1 MLSQETRM
9 PSAAETISLPGAMPG
24 TQRQLRVFGFGD
36 PGARPK
42 AYLQAG
48 LHADEPAGMMILR
61 ELAKLL
67 AAAEEAGQIK
77 GEIIVVPMANPL
89 GIDQALNS
97 AIMGRFELRTG
108 ANFNRAWPDLA
119 GGLAEAVRKRI
130 GKDAAENVE
139 IVRRELKRRIA
150 ALRPESPILAQRIAL
165 ARRAYDSDLVVD
177 LHCDDEALSYMMA
190 PDELWDEAKR
200 FAVDVGVHSLQPSGE
215 ISAANCFDE
224 CFFAPWQALSKEFG
238 ARVPLACKAFTFE
251 MGGVLDVDIRQAA
264 RYAQGFFRYLRRTGC
279 IDGVAPKHRANGLNE
294 FRAFEMLDSPA
305 GGLLLYRQ
313 QLGDW
318 VSPGDVLAE
327 IVDPTAPDLESEPA
341 IIKAS
346 MKGCVV
352 SRRLSRQVAF
362 GDFVVMLAGHE
373 RPASGKSKSLLD

>member
-1 MLSQETRM
+1 M

-24 TQRQLRVFGFGD
+24 TQRQLRVFSFGD

-61 ELAKLL
+61 ELCKLL
-67 AAAEEAGQIK
+67 AAAEEAGEIK
-77 GEIIVVPMANPL
+77 GEITVVPMANPL
-89 GIDQALNS
+89 GADQALNS
-97 AIMGRFELRTG
+97 AVMGRFELRTG
-108 ANFNRAWPDLA
+108 ANFNRSWPDLVT
-119 GGLAEAVRKRI
+119 GLADSVRKRI
-130 GKDAAENVE
+130 GKDTEENVE
-139 IVRRELKRRIA
+139 LVRRELKRRIA
-150 ALRPESPILAQRIAL
+150 GLQAESPIMAQRIAL
-165 ARRAYDSDLVVD
+165 ARRAYDADLVVD

-200 FAVDVGVHSLQPSGE
+200 FAADVGVHSLQPNSESNG
-215 ISAANCFDE
+215 AHCFDE
-224 CFFAPWQALSKEFG
+224 CFLEPWQALRQDFG
-238 ARVPLACKAFTFE
+238 DRVPLACHAFTFE
-251 MGGVLDVDIRQAA
+251 MGGVLDVDPKQAT
-264 RYAQGFFRYLRRTGC
+264 RYAQGFFRYLRRVGC
-279 IDGVAPKHRANGLNE
+279 VDGSAPKYRPNGLNE

-313 QLGDW
+313 QLGEW
-318 VSPGDVLAE
+318 VAPGDVLAE
-327 IVDPTAPDLESEPA
+327 IVDPTAPDLDTEPTM
-341 IIKAS
+341 IKAS

>member
-1 MLSQETRM
+1 M

-24 TQRQLRVFGFGD
+24 TARQLRVFSFGD

-48 LHADEPAGMMILR
+48 LHADEPAGMMVLR
-61 ELAKLL
+61 ELCKLL
-67 AAAEEAGQIK
+67 AAAEEEGAIK
-77 GEIIVVPMANPL
+77 GEVVVVPMANPL
-89 GIDQALNS
+89 GVDQALNS
-97 AIMGRFELRTG
+97 AIVGRFELRTG
-108 ANFNRAWPDLA
+108 ANFNRAWPDLSI
-119 GGLAEAVRKRI
+119 GLADSVRKRI
-130 GKDAAENVE
+130 GKNHDENAEL
-139 IVRRELKRRIA
+139 IRRELKRRIA
-150 ALRPESPILAQRIAL
+150 ALRAESPIMAQRIAL
-165 ARRAYDSDLVVD
+165 ARRAYDADLVVD

-200 FAVDVGVHSLQPSGE
+200 FAADVGVHSLQASGQ
-215 ISAANCFDE
+215 SSGARCFDE
-224 CFFAPWQALSKEFG
+224 CFLTPWQELRREFG
-238 ARVPLACKAFTFE
+238 DRVPLACQAFTFE
-251 MGGVLDVDIRQAA
+251 MGGVLDVELKRAG
-264 RYAQGFFRYLRRTGC
+264 RFAQGFFRYLRRIGC
-279 IDGVAPKHRANGLNE
+279 VAGAAPKNRPNGLNE

-318 VSPGDVLAE
+318 VSPGEVLAE
-327 IVDPTAPDLESEPA
+327 IVDPTAPDLDSEPA
-341 IIKAS
+341 TIKAS
-346 MKGCVV
+346 MKGCIV

>member
-1 MLSQETRM
+1 M
-9 PSAAETISLPGAMPG
+9 PSAAETITLPGAMPG
-24 TQRQLRVFGFGD
+24 TQRQLRVFSFGD

-67 AAAEEAGQIK
+67 AAAEVAGEIK
-77 GEIIVVPMANPL
+77 GEVVVVPMANPL
-89 GIDQALNS
+89 GVDQALNS

-108 ANFNRAWPDLA
+108 ANFNRSWPDLA
-119 GGLAEAVRKRI
+119 DGLADSVRKRL
-130 GKDAAENVE
+130 GTDAHENTE
-139 IVRRELKRRIA
+139 LVRRELKRRIA
-150 ALRPESPILAQRIAL
+150 ALRPESPIMAQRIAL
-165 ARRAYDSDLVVD
+165 ARRAYDADLVVD

-190 PDELWDEAKR
+190 PDELWDQAKR
-200 FAVDVGVHSLQPSGE
+200 FAADVGVHSLQPSGE
-215 ISAANCFDE
+215 NGAHCFDE
-224 CFFAPWQALSKEFG
+224 CFRAPWQALHREFG
-238 ARVPLACKAFTFE
+238 ARVPLACHAFTFE
-251 MGGVLDVDIRQAA
+251 MGGVLDVDPKQAG
-264 RYAQGFFRYLRRTGC
+264 RYAQGFFRYLRRIGC
-279 IDGVAPKHRANGLNE
+279 IAGAAPKPRSNGLNE
-294 FRAFEMLDSPA
+294 FRTFEMLDSPA

-327 IVDPTAPDLESEPA
+327 VVDPIAPDLDTEPA
-341 IIKAS
+341 VIKAS

>member
-1 MLSQETRM
+1 M

-24 TQRQLRVFGFGD
+24 TQRQLRVFSFGD

-48 LHADEPAGMMILR
+48 LHADEPTGMLILR
-61 ELAKLL
+61 ELCSLL
-67 AAAEEAGQIK
+67 AAAEEAGDIK
-77 GEIIVVPMANPL
+77 GEVVVVPMANPL

-97 AIMGRFELRTG
+97 AVMGRFELRTG
-108 ANFNRAWPDLA
+108 ANFNRRWPDLTA
-119 GGLAEAVRKRI
+119 GLAESVRRRI
-130 GKDAAENVE
+130 GGDADENVE
-139 IVRRELKRRIA
+139 LVRRELKRRIA
-150 ALRPESPILAQRIAL
+150 ALQPESPVMAQRIAL
-165 ARRAYDSDLVVD
+165 ARRAYDADLIVD

-200 FAVDVGVHSLQPSGE
+200 FAADVGVHSLQPSGH
-215 ISAANCFDE
+215 SDGAGCFDE
-224 CFFAPWQALSKEFG
+224 CFLAPWQMLRKEFG
-238 ARVPLACKAFTFE
+238 DRVPPACHAFTFE
-251 MGGVLDVDIRQAA
+251 MGGVLDVDRKQAA
-264 RYAQGFFRYLRRTGC
+264 RHAQGFLRYLRRIGC
-279 IDGVAPKHRANGLNE
+279 IAGAAPKHRASGLNE

-318 VSPGDVLAE
+318 VSPGDILAE
-327 IVDPTAPDLESEPA
+327 IVDPSAPDLQSEPA
-341 IIKAS
+341 LVRAS

-362 GDFVVMLAGHE
+362 GDFLVMLAGHE
-373 RPASGKSKSLLD
+373 KPASGKSKALLD

>member
-1 MLSQETRM
+1 MRM

-24 TQRQLRVFGFGD
+24 TQRQLRVFSFGD

-61 ELAKLL
+61 ELCKLL
-67 AAAEEAGQIK
+67 AAAEEAGEIT

-89 GIDQALNS
+89 GVDQALNS
-97 AIMGRFELRTG
+97 AIIGRFELRSG
-108 ANFNRAWPDLA
+108 ANFNRAWPDLVS
-119 GGLAEAVRKRI
+119 GLADSVRKRI
-130 GKDAAENVE
+130 GTDAEENVE
-139 IVRRELKRRIA
+139 LARRELKRRIA
-150 ALRPESPILAQRIAL
+150 ALPPENPVMAQRIAL
-165 ARRAYDSDLVVD
+165 ARRAYDADLVVD
-177 LHCDDEALSYMMA
+177 LHCDDDALPYMMA

-200 FAVDVGVHSLQPSGE
+200 FAADVGVHSLQPNGDSNG
-215 ISAANCFDE
+215 AHCFDE
-224 CFFAPWQALSKEFG
+224 CFSEPWRALHKEFG
-238 ARVPLACKAFTFE
+238 ARVPLACQAFTFE
-251 MGGVLDVDIRQAA
+251 MGGVLDVDPKQAQ
-264 RYAQGFFRYLRRTGC
+264 RYAQGFLRYLRRIGC
-279 IDGVAPKHRANGLNE
+279 IEGTAPKYRANGLNE

-318 VSPGDVLAE
+318 VAPGDVLAE
-327 IVDPTAPDLESEPA
+327 IVDPTAPDLDTEPA
-341 IIKAS
+341 LIKAS

-362 GDFVVMLAGHE
+362 GDFVVMLAGHD
-373 RPASGKSKSLLD
+373 RPASGKSKSLMD

>member
-1 MLSQETRM
+1 M
-9 PSAAETISLPGAMPG
+9 PSAAETIALPGAMPG
-24 TQRQLRVFGFGD
+24 TQRQLRVFSFGE

-48 LHADEPAGMMILR
+48 LHADEPTGMMVLR
-61 ELAKLL
+61 ELCKLL
-67 AAAEEAGQIK
+67 AAAEEAGEIT

-108 ANFNRAWPDLA
+108 ANFDRAWPDLVT
-119 GGLAEAVRKRI
+119 GLADSVRRCI
-130 GKDAAENVE
+130 GKDSVENAEL
-139 IVRRELKRRIA
+139 VRRELKRRIA
-150 ALRPESPILAQRIAL
+150 ALRAESPIMAQRIAL
-165 ARRAYDSDLVVD
+165 ARRAYDADLVVD
-177 LHCDDEALSYMMA
+177 LHCDDEALSYMIA
-190 PDELWDEAKR
+190 PDELWDHAKR
-200 FAVDVGVHSLQPSGE
+200 FAADVGVHSLQPNGDNCG
-215 ISAANCFDE
+215 AHCFDE
-224 CFFAPWQALSKEFG
+224 CFFEPWRTLRKEFG
-238 ARVPLACKAFTFE
+238 DPMPLACHAFTFE
-251 MGGVLDVDIRQAA
+251 MGGVLDVDPAQAT
-264 RYAQGFFRYLRRTGC
+264 RYAQGFFRYLRWIGC
-279 IDGVAPKHRANGLNE
+279 VAGAAAKRRPNGINE

-305 GGLLLYRQ
+305 GGLLLYCQ

-327 IVDPTAPDLESEPA
+327 IVDPTAPDLESKPA
-341 IIKAS
+341 VIKAS

-373 RPASGKSKSLLD
+373 RPASGKLKALLD

>member
-1 MLSQETRM
+1 M

-24 TQRQLRVFGFGD
+24 TQRQLRIFSFGD

-48 LHADEPAGMMILR
+48 LHADEPAGMLVLR
-61 ELAKLL
+61 ALCKLL
-67 AAAEEAGQIK
+67 AAAEDAGEVK

-89 GIDQALNS
+89 GVDQAVNG
-97 AIMGRFELRTG
+97 AVMGRFELRTG
-108 ANFNRAWPDLA
+108 ANFNRRWPDLA
-119 GGLAEAVRKRI
+119 AGLADTVRRRI
-130 GKDAAENVE
+130 GGDADENAEL
-139 IVRRELKRRIA
+139 VRRELKRRIA
-150 ALRPESPILAQRIAL
+150 ALQPESPVMAQRIAL
-165 ARRAYDSDLVVD
+165 ARRAYDADLIVD

-190 PDELWDEAKR
+190 PDELWDEAKL
-200 FAVDVGVHSLQPSGE
+200 FAADVGVHSLQPSGE
-215 ISAANCFDE
+215 DGDARCFDE
-224 CFFAPWQALSKEFG
+224 CFRAPWKVLRREVG
-238 ARVPLACKAFTFE
+238 ERVPLACHAYTFE
-251 MGGVLDVDIRQAA
+251 MGGVLDVDGKQAG
-264 RYAQGFFRYLRRTGC
+264 RHAQGFFRYLRRIGC
-279 IDGVAPKHRANGLNE
+279 IGGTAPRQRPNGPNE
-294 FRAFEMLDSPA
+294 FRTFEMLDSPA

-327 IVDPTAPDLESEPA
+327 IVDPTAPDLDSEPA
-341 IIKAS
+341 VIKAS

-373 RPASGKSKSLLD
+373 GPASGKSKSLLD

>member
-1 MLSQETRM
+1 M

-24 TQRQLRVFGFGD
+24 TQRQLRVFSFGD

-61 ELAKLL
+61 ELCKLL
-67 AAAEEAGQIK
+67 AAAEQAGEIK
-77 GEIIVVPMANPL
+77 GEIVVVPMANPL
-89 GIDQALNS
+89 GADQALNS
-97 AIMGRFELRTG
+97 AIMGRFELRSG
-108 ANFNRAWPDLA
+108 ANFNRAWPDL
-119 GGLAEAVRKRI
+119 GSGLGEILRKRI
-130 GKDAAENVE
+130 GKNAKENVE
-139 IVRRELKRRIA
+139 LARRELKRRIA
-150 ALRPESPILAQRIAL
+150 ALKPENPMMAQRIAL
-165 ARRAYDSDLVVD
+165 ARRAYDADLVVD
-177 LHCDDEALSYMMA
+177 LHCDDEALPYMMA
-190 PDELWDEAKR
+190 PDALWDEAKR
-200 FAVDVGVHSLQPSGE
+200 FAADVGVHSLQPSGD
-215 ISAANCFDE
+215 SDGAHCFDE
-224 CFFAPWQALSKEFG
+224 CFFDPWLTLHKEFG
-238 ARVPLACKAFTFE
+238 ERVPIACNAFTFE
-251 MGGVLDVDIRQAA
+251 MGGVLDVDPKQAQ
-264 RYAQGFFRYLRRTGC
+264 RYAQGFYRHLKRIGC
-279 IDGVAPKHRANGLNE
+279 IAGAAPKHRANGLNE

-327 IVDPTAPDLESEPA
+327 IVDPTAPDLDTAPA
-341 IIKAS
+341 VIKAS

-373 RPASGKSKSLLD
+373 RPASGKSKSLMD

>member
-1 MLSQETRM
+1 M

-24 TQRQLRVFGFGD
+24 TARQLRVFSFGD

-48 LHADEPAGMMILR
+48 LHADEPAGMIILR
-61 ELAKLL
+61 ELCKLL
-67 AAAEEAGQIK
+67 AAAEEAGEIK
-77 GEIIVVPMANPL
+77 GEIVVVPMANPL
-89 GIDQALNS
+89 GVDQSLNS
-97 AIMGRFELRTG
+97 AVMGRFELRTG
-108 ANFNRAWPDLA
+108 ANFNRSWPDLA
-119 GGLAEAVRKRI
+119 TGLADSVRKRI
-130 GKDAAENVE
+130 GKEAQDNVE
-139 IVRRELKRRIA
+139 LVRRELRRRIA
-150 ALRPESPILAQRIAL
+150 ALPPGSPITAQRIAL
-165 ARRAYDSDLVVD
+165 ARRAYDADLVVD

-200 FAVDVGVHSLQPSGE
+200 FAADVGVHSLQPGGDTNG
-215 ISAANCFDE
+215 AHCFDE
-224 CFFAPWQALSKEFG
+224 CFFEPWRALHKEFG
-238 ARVPLACKAFTFE
+238 ASVPLACHAFTFE
-251 MGGVLDVDIRQAA
+251 MGGVLDVDPKQAA
-264 RYAQGFFRYLRRTGC
+264 RHAQGFFRYLRRIGC
-279 IDGVAPKHRANGLNE
+279 IAGVAPRHRPNGLNE

-341 IIKAS
+341 VIKAS

-373 RPASGKSKSLLD
+373 WPASGKSKSLLD

>member
-1 MLSQETRM
+1 M

-24 TQRQLRVFGFGD
+24 TQRQLRVFSFGD

-61 ELAKLL
+61 ELCKLL
-67 AAAEEAGQIK
+67 AAAEEADEIV

-89 GIDQALNS
+89 GVDQALNS

-108 ANFNRAWPDLA
+108 ANFNRAWPDLV
-119 GGLAEAVRKRI
+119 GGLASSVRERI
-130 GKDAAENVE
+130 GKDPQENAEL
-139 IVRRELKRRIA
+139 VRRELKRRIA
-150 ALRPESPILAQRIAL
+150 ELQAENPIMAQRIAL
-165 ARRAYDSDLVVD
+165 ARRAYDADLVVD

-200 FAVDVGVHSLQPSGE
+200 FAADVGVHSLQPSGE
-215 ISAANCFDE
+215 ANGAHCFDE
-224 CFFAPWQALSKEFG
+224 CFLAPWQALRKEFG
-238 ARVPLACKAFTFE
+238 ERVPLACRAFTFE
-251 MGGVLDVDIRQAA
+251 MGGVLDVDPEQAA
-264 RYAQGFFRYLRRTGC
+264 RHAQGFFRYLRRIGC
-279 IDGVAPKHRANGLNE
+279 IAGATPKKNGNGLNE

-313 QLGDW
+313 RLGDW
-318 VSPGDVLAE
+318 VAPGDVLAE

-362 GDFVVMLAGHE
+362 GDFVVMLAGHD
-373 RPASGKSKSLLD
+373 RPASGKSKALLD

>member
-1 MLSQETRM
+1 M

-24 TQRQLRVFGFGD
+24 TARQLRVFSFGD

-48 LHADEPAGMMILR
+48 LHADEPTGMMILR

-67 AAAEEAGQIK
+67 AAAQEAGGIK
-77 GEIIVVPMANPL
+77 GEIVVVPMANPL
-89 GIDQALNS
+89 GADQTLNS

-119 GGLAEAVRKRI
+119 SGLADSVRRRL
-130 GKDAAENVE
+130 GKEPHENAEL
-139 IVRRELKRRIA
+139 VRRELRRRIA
-150 ALRPESPILAQRIAL
+150 GLRAESPIMAQRIAL
-165 ARRAYDSDLVVD
+165 ARRAYDADLVVD

-190 PDELWDEAKR
+190 PDELWDDAKR
-200 FAVDVGVHSLQPSGE
+200 FAADVGVHSLQPCGE
-215 ISAANCFDE
+215 PSSARCFDE
-224 CFFAPWQALSKEFG
+224 CFLEPWQALRREFG
-238 ARVPLACKAFTFE
+238 ERVPLACRAFTFE
-251 MGGVLDVDIRQAA
+251 MGGVLDVDPKQAA
-264 RYAQGFFRYLRRTGC
+264 RYAQGFFRYLRRIGC
-279 IDGVAPKHRANGLNE
+279 IDGSAPKYRPNGLNE
-294 FRAFEMLDSPA
+294 FRECDMLDSPA

-313 QLGDW
+313 ELGDW

-327 IVDPTAPDLESEPA
+327 IVDPTAPDLDSEPA
-341 IIKAS
+341 VIKAS

-373 RPASGKSKSLLD
+373 RPASGRSKALLD

>member
-1 MLSQETRM
+1 M

-24 TQRQLRVFGFGD
+24 TQRQLRVFSFGD

-61 ELAKLL
+61 ELCKLL
-67 AAAEEAGQIK
+67 AAAEEAGEIK
-77 GEIIVVPMANPL
+77 GEITVVPMANPL
-89 GIDQALNS
+89 GADQALNS
-97 AIMGRFELRTG
+97 AVMGRFELRTG
-108 ANFNRAWPDLA
+108 ANFNRSWPDLVT
-119 GGLAEAVRKRI
+119 GLADSVRKRI
-130 GKDAAENVE
+130 GKDTEENVE
-139 IVRRELKRRIA
+139 LVRRELKRRIA
-150 ALRPESPILAQRIAL
+150 GLQAESPIMAQRIAL
-165 ARRAYDSDLVVD
+165 ARRAYDADLVVD

-200 FAVDVGVHSLQPSGE
+200 FAADVGVHSLQPNGE
-215 ISAANCFDE
+215 SNGAHCFDE
-224 CFFAPWQALSKEFG
+224 CFLEPWQALRQDFG
-238 ARVPLACKAFTFE
+238 DRVPLACHAFTFE
-251 MGGVLDVDIRQAA
+251 MGGVLDVDPKQAT
-264 RYAQGFFRYLRRTGC
+264 RYAQGFFRYLRRVGC
-279 IDGVAPKHRANGLNE
+279 VDGSAPKYRPNGLNE

-313 QLGDW
+313 QLGEW
-318 VSPGDVLAE
+318 VAPGDVLAE
-327 IVDPTAPDLESEPA
+327 IVDPTAPDLDTEPTM
-341 IIKAS
+341 IKAS